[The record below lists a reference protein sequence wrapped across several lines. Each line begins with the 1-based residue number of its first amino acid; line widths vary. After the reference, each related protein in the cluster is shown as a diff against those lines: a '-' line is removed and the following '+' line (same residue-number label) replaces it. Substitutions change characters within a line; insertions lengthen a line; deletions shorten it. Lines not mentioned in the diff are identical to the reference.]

1 MNIALWVVQ
10 GLLALVFLMSGS
22 MKAFTPLA
30 TMRKKMAGAN
40 DLPAAFVRFLGVAE
54 LLGVI
59 GLIAPAV
66 TGIQSWLTVAAAVG
80 LVMVSAST
88 FHTARRECQHI
99 GIPLVLLGLPVCVV
113 LGRGMLAQTHAA

>member
-10 GLLALVFLMSGS
+10 GLLAMVFLMSGS

-30 TMRKKMAGAN
+30 TMRKKMAWAN
-40 DLPAAFVRFLGVAE
+40 DFPAAFVRLIGVAE
-54 LLGVI
+54 LLGAI

-80 LVMVSAST
+80 LVVVMVSASV
-88 FHTARRECQHI
+88 FHTARREYQRI
-99 GIPLVLLGLPVCVV
+99 GIPLVLLGLSVCVV
-113 LGRGMLAQTHAA
+113 LGRGVLAPL

>member
-10 GLLALVFLMSGS
+10 GLLALLFLMSGS

-30 TMRKKMAGAN
+30 TMRKKMTWAN
-40 DLPAAFVRFLGVAE
+40 DFPTAFVRFLGLAE
-54 LLGVI
+54 LLGAI

-80 LVMVSAST
+80 FVVVMVSASV
-88 FHTARRECQHI
+88 FHASRREYQHL
-99 GIPLVLLGLPVCVV
+99 GIPLVLLGLSVFVV
-113 LGRGMLAQTHAA
+113 LGRGVLVPL